1 MAKTETEKPTE
12 MEQLPMSFDVP
23 AMNFKVLQDTEHNPE
38 DILGSYDPA
47 FIEAIRKLQ
56 SIKDVPELK
65 KAGNWGFKCIKPL
78 PKNNDGHSPWKYWS
92 VEYRMMQDKL
102 MPFTEQD
109 ERLLKDARSK
119 VDACG
124 SHQELKNWGQLWG
137 NGELDL
143 IDDFGMSPRGIDRLW
158 KEIYKPVKLAWEKL
172 EQGQILVPN
181 W

>member
-56 SIKDVPELK
+56 GIKDVPELK

-92 VEYRMMQDKL
+92 VEYRIMQDKL
-102 MPFTEQD
+102 MPFTEHD
-109 ERLLKDARSK
+109 EDMLRKAKAVVDGCTSHDQLKAWGARWYKEVDLVEDA
-119 VDACG
+119 
-124 SHQELKNWGQLWG
+124 
-137 NGELDL
+137 
-143 IDDFGMSPRGIDRLW
+143 GMSPRGVDKLW
-158 KEIYKPVKLAWEKL
+158 REVYQPAKRRWETL
-172 EQGQILVPN
+172 ENGADIKIEF
-181 W
+181 